1 MTALAAELSRIAGQ
15 AFAAEGLAEGFGQVQ
30 ASDRPDLAPFQCN
43 GALAAA
49 KASKANP
56 RAIAEKIAARLRA
69 EGIFSKVEI
78 AGPGFLNLDLAD
90 DALNARIAMA
100 PRVQEHNGKTV
111 VIDFGGPNIAKP
123 MHVGHLRSSIIGDCL
138 QRLYRVNGWRVIS
151 DVHLGDWGLQMG
163 QLISEIEV
171 EGIAPGYF
179 DPNFPG
185 PYPEKSPVSMDD
197 LELLYPRASAACKA
211 DPARLEAARRATVD
225 LQAGR
230 PGYRALWRQFVKV
243 SERGL
248 EREFSAL
255 GVHFD
260 LWNGE
265 SSVDALIPPMIE
277 DLKQRG
283 LASISEGALVVD
295 VARDSDKK
303 PMPPLILVKSEGG
316 VLYGT
321 TDLATVIERVRE
333 YDPDLILYV
342 VDHRQHGHFEQ
353 VFRAAEKAHLSG
365 KAHLEHVGYGTM
377 NGPDGK
383 PFKTRAGGVMKL
395 HDLIAM
401 ARAEAEKRLAE
412 AGIGADYPAEERAEI
427 AHKVGIATIKFAD
440 LSNHRTTDY
449 VFDLERFSKFEGKT
463 GPYLQYAAV
472 RIQSMLRKAREQGA
486 DARTPA
492 IHSPEERKLVLMLL
506 TLGDALVAAEEKRAP
521 NMLCEYA
528 FELAQDFSRFYGAHH
543 VLSETDESLRA
554 SRLGLCARV
563 LAVLTQVLDLLGIEV
578 PERM

>member
-1 MTALAAELSRIAGQ
+1 MTSLAAELSRIAGQ
-15 AFAAEGLAEGFGQVQ
+15 AFAAESLAEAFGQVQ
-30 ASDRPDLAPFQCN
+30 VSDRPDLAPFQCN

-49 KASKANP
+49 KAAKANP
-56 RAIAEKIAARLRA
+56 RAIAEKIAARLKA
-69 EGIFSKVEI
+69 QGIFSKVEI

-90 DALNARIAMA
+90 DALNARVAA
-100 PRVQEHNGKTV
+100 KAEPPVANGKTA

-138 QRLYRVNGWRVIS
+138 QRLYRANGWRVIS

-163 QLISEIEV
+163 QLISEVEIEGV
-171 EGIAPGYF
+171 APVYF
-179 DPNFPG
+179 DPNVTG

-197 LELLYPRASAACKA
+197 LETLYPRASAACKA

-230 PGYRALWRQFVKV
+230 PGYRALWRHFVKV

-248 EREFSAL
+248 EREFGAL
-255 GVHFD
+255 GVRFD

-265 SSVDALIPPMIE
+265 SSVDALIGPMIE
-277 DLKQRG
+277 DLKSRG
-283 LASISEGALVVD
+283 LAAISEGALVVE
-295 VARDSDKK
+295 VARNDDKK

-321 TDLATVIERVRE
+321 TDLATVIARVRE
-333 YDPDLILYV
+333 YDPDVILYV

-353 VFRAAEKAHLSG
+353 VFRAAEKCGLAG
-365 KAHLEHVGYGTM
+365 RAILEHVGYGTM
-377 NGPDGK
+377 NGADGK

-401 ARAEAEKRLAE
+401 AKAEAEKRLAE

-427 AHKVGIATIKFAD
+427 ARKVGIATIKFAD

-449 VFDLERFSKFEGKT
+449 IFDLERFSKFEGKT

-472 RIQSMLRKAREQGA
+472 RIQSMLRKAAEQGA
-486 DARTPA
+486 KTGSPA
-492 IHSPEERKLVLMLL
+492 IHSPEERKLVLKLL
-506 TLGDALVAAEEKRAP
+506 TLGDALAAAEEKRAP

-543 VLSETDESLRA
+543 VLSEADEALRA
-554 SRLGLCARV
+554 ARLGLCARV